1 MEAGRRARDPES
13 HGFAER
19 SRLRRHRRPLL
30 VLAGLVVILAVEAI
44 PGVPGHNQ
52 VSLAGELL
60 TSDGS
65 ALASKIPLFHSA
77 SSNPCEMIES
87 EFEAGNHLLKNS
99 QFGWYASIWPTYQAL
114 TSFEVRSL
122 TDHHLGCGED
132 FETTLRAVDANYWDR
147 AYPVPAFDQGP
158 NPFHVRSDLPRVD
171 DSLWMGLALMS
182 GYATTRNRSLLRRA
196 ESVFRLAVGN
206 WDPLHGGIYWE
217 DHLRGATIYD
227 KAVVSNAPA
236 AILGVELFVQTGARE
251 YLDWSER
258 IVRWLHANLLDAR
271 TGLYHDGIDDHGRR
285 PKLHP
290 IELTYDEGAVLGA
303 MAALSIVD
311 PGAYPLSRALRFAA
325 RCESFFARHHSYGHP
340 AFDAIWAFN
349 LLWVAGLA
357 HERAFT
363 EAALVSLRRAI
374 AAEPRRSGDLLDRG
388 SDLTLAALAALPASD
403 YLDLYPAMTRL
414 SGTTAVSS

>member
-1 MEAGRRARDPES
+1 MGSPERGRAS
-13 HGFAER
+13 G
-19 SRLRRHRRPLL
+19 HRRSLV
-30 VLAGLVVILAVEAI
+30 VLAVLVAILAVEAV

-52 VSLAGELL
+52 VALAGELL
-60 TSDGS
+60 SSDGS
-65 ALASKIPLFHSA
+65 ALASKVPLFGSG
-77 SSNPCEMIES
+77 SSNPCETIES

-122 TDHHLGCGED
+122 YARDLGCRED
-132 FETTLRAVDANYWDR
+132 FEATLQAVDANYWDR
-147 AYPVPAFDQGP
+147 AYPLPGFDQGP
-158 NPFHVRSDLPRVD
+158 NPFHVRSDLPRID

-182 GYATTRNRSLLRRA
+182 GYATTRNASLLRRA
-196 ESVFRLAVGN
+196 EAVFRLAVGN
-206 WDPLHGGIYWE
+206 WDPVHGGIYWE

-236 AILGVELFVQTGARE
+236 AILAVELFAQTGVHE

-258 IVRWLHANLLDAR
+258 IVRWLNANLFDAR

-285 PKLHP
+285 TKLHAV
-290 IELTYDEGAVLGA
+290 ELTYDEGVVLGA
-303 MAALSIVD
+303 MAALSTVD
-311 PGAYPLSRALRFAA
+311 PGGYPLSRALRFAT

-357 HERAFT
+357 HDPTFT
-363 EAALVSLRRAI
+363 QAALASLHRAI
-374 AAEPRRSGDLLDRG
+374 AAEPHSSGDLLDRG
-388 SDLTLAALAALPASD
+388 SDLTLAALAALPARD
-403 YLDLYPAMTRL
+403 YQNLYPAMTRL
-414 SGTTAVSS
+414 ARAGAVPS

>member
-1 MEAGRRARDPES
+1 VLAIRALMGSP
-13 HGFAER
+13 ER
-19 SRLRRHRRPLL
+19 SRLRGRRRSLL
-30 VLAGLVVILAVEAI
+30 VLAVLVVILALEAV

-65 ALASKIPLFHSA
+65 ALASKVPLIGSA
-77 SSNPCEMIES
+77 SSNPCGMIES

-122 TDHHLGCGED
+122 IAHHLGCGED
-132 FETTLRAVDANYWDR
+132 FEATLRAVDANYWDR
-147 AYPVPAFDQGP
+147 AYPLPAFDQGP
-158 NPFHVRSDLPRVD
+158 NPFHVRSDLPRID

-182 GYATTRNRSLLRRA
+182 GYATTRDGALLQRA
-196 ESVFRLAVGN
+196 EAVFRLAVGN

-236 AILGVELFVQTGARE
+236 AILGVELFVQTGVRD

-258 IVRWLHANLLDAR
+258 IVRWLRANLLDAR

-290 IELTYDEGAVLGA
+290 VELTYDEGVVLGA
-303 MAALSIVD
+303 MAALSTVH
-311 PGAYPLSRALRFAA
+311 PGAYPLSRALRFAR

-363 EAALVSLRRAI
+363 EAALASLHRAV
-374 AAEPRRSGDLLDRG
+374 AAEPRSSGDLLDRG
-388 SDLTLAALAALPASD
+388 SDATLAALAALPTRD
-403 YLDLYPAMTRL
+403 YRDLYPAMTRL
-414 SGTTAVSS
+414 ARAAAVPS